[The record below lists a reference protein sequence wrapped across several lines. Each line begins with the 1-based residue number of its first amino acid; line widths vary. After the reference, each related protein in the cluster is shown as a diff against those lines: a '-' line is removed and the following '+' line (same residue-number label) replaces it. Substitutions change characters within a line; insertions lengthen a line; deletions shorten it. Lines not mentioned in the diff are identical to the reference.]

1 MYDFQFSDP
10 AFATHA
16 LLRQAWIAV
25 SKVMEQRLAK
35 VDLTPEKLA
44 VLWACRDYPSTLI
57 PAELSRLLFRE
68 EQTVTGLLNRMERD
82 GLIKRIPKRKGKPF
96 TEIKIT
102 GRGEEALATAL
113 PIQKALIEE
122 LASNLTAKQQEDLQ
136 DSLRV
141 MRDKSLETLNLEPRP
156 AGGRPGKALVLK
168 W

>member
-82 GLIKRIPKRKGKPF
+82 GLIKRIPRRKGKPF
-96 TEIKIT
+96 AEVKIT
-102 GRGEEALATAL
+102 PKGEETISQAL
-113 PIQKALIEE
+113 PVHKELIGE
-122 LASNLTAKQQEDLQ
+122 LASDLSAEQQENLQ
-136 DSLRV
+136 DMLRV
-141 MRDKSLETLNLEPRP
+141 LRDKSLETLRLEPRP
-156 AGGRPGKALVLK
+156 AGRPLGKTIALK